1 MPAVKPLLELAR
13 PGQWIKN
20 GFVLLP
26 LFFAHAL
33 LDAAALRGALLA
45 TFAFCLAAS
54 AVYAFNDTRDVAR
67 DRLHPDKR
75 NRPLARG
82 AISVACALWMSAL
95 LAVLAMVVAALA
107 NLHVV
112 AVIAIYL
119 ASQFAYSISL
129 KHIPFV
135 DVLLVASGFG
145 LRILAGGFGAQVPL
159 TGWILVMAVL
169 LALMLVLGKRHG
181 DLVHDVQGRAALYDR
196 RTVERILLV
205 LAASVLG
212 AYLLYSLSPDVMAR
226 HGHAALVY
234 SSPWV
239 VLGIARY
246 LFLVLKR
253 GAGGDPSRL
262 ATRDPLMLLAS
273 IGWLATLGFI
283 LYG

>member
-1 MPAVKPLLELAR
+1 MPTLQALFELAR
-13 PGQWIKN
+13 PAQWIKN

-33 LDAAALRGALLA
+33 FDEVALRGALFA
-45 TFAFCLAAS
+45 TLAFCMAAS
-54 AVYAFNDTRDVAR
+54 AVYAFNDTRDVER

-82 AISVACALWMSAL
+82 AIGISAALSMSAL
-95 LAVLAMVVAALA
+95 LAALALVTAAFA

-145 LRILAGGFGAQVPL
+145 LRILAGGFGAGVPL
-159 TGWILVMAVL
+159 TAWIMVMAVL

-181 DLVHDVQGRAALYDR
+181 DLVHDVRGRAAAYDLK
-196 RTVERILLV
+196 TVERILV
-205 LAASVLG
+205 ALAICVVA
-212 AYLLYSLSPDVMAR
+212 AYLLYTLSPAVIDR
-226 HGHAALVY
+226 HGHSALIC
-234 SSPWV
+234 SNPWV
-239 VLGIARY
+239 VLGVARY

-262 ATRDPLMLLAS
+262 ATHDPLMLLAS

-283 LYG
+283 LYA